1 MSVSNLEICRQSRFG
16 GFFLLIVICHL
27 GTTAYDLQRSNRNAV
42 INERP
47 VTEGHCTVMQPV
59 SRGTTRPDLE
69 ENAGKLAREVKPL
82 MHHSSDVCLPLPN
95 VPATFGQHI

>member
-1 MSVSNLEICRQSRFG
+1 
-16 GFFLLIVICHL
+16 
-27 GTTAYDLQRSNRNAV
+27 
-42 INERP
+42 
-47 VTEGHCTVMQPV
+47 VMPPV

-95 VPATFGQHI
+95 VPATFGQHF